1 VYTEPI
7 RYFNIEGINYDAE
20 MSTKNEFDDIPELVA
35 YESDSG
41 SETYENPTFETE
53 STHVYGDTQNT

>member
-1 VYTEPI
+1 
-7 RYFNIEGINYDAE
+7 

-41 SETYENPTFETE
+41 SETYENPTLETE
-53 STHVYGDTQNT
+53 STHVYQ